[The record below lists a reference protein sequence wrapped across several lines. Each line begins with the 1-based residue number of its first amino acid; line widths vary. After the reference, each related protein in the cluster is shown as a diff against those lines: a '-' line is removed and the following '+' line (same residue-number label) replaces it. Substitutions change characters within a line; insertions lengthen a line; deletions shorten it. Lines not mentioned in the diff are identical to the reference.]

1 MQKDTIKDWAIPI
14 VLMLI
19 LTVLFRIFPWDLQLQ
34 AIFYQF
40 ENKRWFMEDDFL
52 ITLLDKYGYIPA
64 LVMSLLSAFVLIA
77 GFRNLKF
84 EKFRKIA
91 LLFLLT
97 IAIGP
102 GLIVHGVF
110 KEHWGRPR
118 PHDIVEFGGAY
129 AHLQVLQSS
138 SGRGKSFPSGHAAL
152 GFIVLVPY
160 FFLRK
165 TNTKT
170 ALSFLALGLFY
181 GTLRGIGR
189 MTQGAHFASDVLWS
203 GGLVYLT
210 GLAMFYLLRMNK
222 SIYWVSG
229 QKLKD

>member
-1 MQKDTIKDWAIPI
+1 MQKEIIKDWAIPI
-14 VLMLI
+14 AI
-19 LTVLFRIFPWDLQLQ
+19 LLSLTALFRLFPWDIQLQ
-34 AIFYQF
+34 SAFYQI
-40 ENKRWFMEDDFL
+40 ENKWWFMEKHVL

-64 LVMSLLSAFVLIA
+64 LLISLFSAFALIA
-77 GFRNLKF
+77 GYWRFRF

-118 PHDIVEFGGAY
+118 PHDIVEFGGTF
-129 AHLQVLQSS
+129 AHQELLQPS
-138 SGRGKSFPSGHAAL
+138 SGRGKSFPSGHASL
-152 GFIVLVPY
+152 GFMLLVPY

-165 TNTKT
+165 TRRKT
-170 ALSFLALGLFY
+170 ALSFLALGLCF

-189 MTQGAHFASDVLWS
+189 MAQGAHFASDVLWA

-210 GLAMFYLLRMNK
+210 GLGMYYLLGMNK
-222 SIYWVSG
+222 SIYWTSSHS
-229 QKLKD
+229 LTD

>member
-1 MQKDTIKDWAIPI
+1 MQKEAIKDWAIPI
-14 VLMLI
+14 VLLLI
-19 LTVLFRIFPWDLQLQ
+19 LTILFRIFPWDLQLQ
-34 AIFYQF
+34 AIFYRI
-40 ENKRWFMEDDFL
+40 ENKWWFMEEDFL

-64 LVMSLLSAFVLIA
+64 LVMSLLSTFVLIA
-77 GFRNLKF
+77 GFRNCRF

-97 IAIGP
+97 IAVGP

-118 PHDIVEFGGAY
+118 PHDIVEFGGTFT
-129 AHLQVLQSS
+129 HLHVLQSS
-138 SGRGKSFPSGHAAL
+138 YGRGKSFPSGHSAL
-152 GFIVLVPY
+152 GFILLVPY

-165 TNTKT
+165 KNRKT
-170 ALSFLALGLFY
+170 ALSFLALGLCY

-189 MTQGAHFASDVLWS
+189 MAQGAHFASDVLWS
-203 GGLVYLT
+203 AGIVYLI
-210 GLAMFYLLRMNK
+210 GLAMYYLLRMNK

-229 QKLKD
+229 KS